1 MSNETPYGPVDPTQ
15 PKDPVAVELGRPGTV
30 TIAGFLMLLGAIL
43 GIVTGLSLLV
53 AAADVVQRFR
63 DRAAGTEATAKDID
77 TVAAAIRSVFI
88 AGGLL
93 TLLLAVVVALLAFGV
108 LRGNNAS
115 RITTLVFLAVGLCCG
130 IGGMSFTA
138 LGRNANWTI
147 NVSNADERLAN
158 QIGQAYSDAIPS
170 WLVGTSGGLTD
181 LQALCYVIVAVL
193 LLLPASNAF
202 FRRQRA
208 AAMLP
213 PTVPPTAPP
222 SAGPPSAY
230 PQSGH
235 PPADMAPPPPPPSYQ
250 PPPEPPYPPPQPPGQ
265 DPNM

>member
-1 MSNETPYGPVDPTQ
+1 MSYETPYGPVDPTQ
-15 PKDPVAVELGRPGTV
+15 PKDPVNVRAGRPGTV
-30 TIAGFLMLLGAIL
+30 TVAGFLMLLGALL
-43 GIVTGLSLLV
+43 GIVTGLSLLI
-53 AAADVVQRFR
+53 AAANVVQRFR
-63 DRAAGTEATAKDID
+63 DRAAETTATAKDID

-88 AGGLL
+88 ASGLV
-93 TLLLAVVVALLAFGV
+93 TLLLAVLVGV
-108 LRGNNAS
+108 LALFVMRGSNPA
-115 RITTLVFLAVGLCCG
+115 RIATLVFLAVGLCCG

-181 LQALCYVIVAVL
+181 LQALCYVLVAVL
-193 LLLPASNAF
+193 LLLPASNAY

-213 PTVPPTAPP
+213 PTAPP
-222 SAGPPSAY
+222 SAPPS
-230 PQSGH
+230 GG
-235 PPADMAPPPPPPSYQ
+235 PPPPTYPQTAYP